1 MQTTIRVLRPPLQLP
16 EKVADCL
23 PRELVAAIASCAAP
37 AIEELRLHADRLC
50 TVTSGGR
57 NYATGVLLDAG
68 TLADIL
74 KRMCAGSLY
83 AYADSICRGYL
94 TLPGCVRV
102 GVCGTAATEGGRV
115 IGVSQVSGLILRIPH
130 RVEVDITPLEEHLKN
145 RHGMLVYA
153 PPGVG
158 KTTLLRAL
166 AERAASA
173 AYGLRTVAVDTRE
186 ELYATLTDKSL
197 TLDILRGYPRDVGIE
212 IAVRSMGAELIL
224 CDEIG
229 NEADA
234 DAILYAAGC
243 GVPIIATAHASSI
256 KEVLTRP
263 TLSALCQSGVF
274 NTCIGL
280 SRGTDNRFCYN
291 IHAIDQGEN
300 AP

>member
-1 MQTTIRVLRPPLQLP
+1 MQTTIRVLRPPLTLP
-16 EKVADCL
+16 QEVADCL
-23 PRELVAAIASCAAP
+23 PRELVAAIGSCGAP
-37 AIEELRLHADRLC
+37 AAEELRLHADRLC

-68 TLADIL
+68 TLSDIL
-74 KRMCAGSLY
+74 KRMCGGSLY

-94 TLPGCVRV
+94 TLPGGVRV

-130 RVEVDITPLEEHLKN
+130 RIEVDISPLEEHLRA
-145 RHGMLVYA
+145 RHGMLIYA

-173 AYGLRTVAVDTRE
+173 TYGLRTVAVDTRE
-186 ELYATLTDKSL
+186 ELYATLTDKLL

-229 NEADA
+229 NSADA

-243 GVPIIATAHASSI
+243 GVPIIATAHAAS
-256 KEVLTRP
+256 KDELMTRP
-263 TLSALCQSGVF
+263 VLAALCRSGVF
-274 NTCIGL
+274 DCCIGL
-280 SRGTDNRFCYN
+280 SRGADNRFCYD
-291 IHAIDQGEN
+291 IHQIGRGD